1 MNTAIKVCPTGLSDW
16 FQRPRGIHKA
26 RSRELTLCS
35 MVVCFVL
42 TGIYSVKAQNPTNF
56 TLPTPWTETAY
67 RTENPLPEYPR
78 PQMIRDQW
86 MSLNGKWD
94 YMGGANLTNPT
105 TATIPP
111 NFNTNAGKIL
121 VPFPPESELSGINRN
136 GEINL
141 WYQRMINIPKTWNGK
156 RVLLHFGAVDR
167 IASVFI
173 NGKKVGS
180 HTGGYTSFTFD
191 ITDFLKSS
199 ENILVVGAWD
209 PNDGK
214 AASGKNGPKGDY
226 TFTSGIWQSVWM
238 EPVEKD
244 YVSHIKL
251 IPDLTNN
258 RLEINVTAAGKNLK
272 VFATAFDGG
281 REVAKA
287 EGSAGMKFYLPIAN
301 SKRWSPDD
309 PFLYDL
315 KLQLKDNKG
324 KVVDQIGSYFGMRSV
339 SLGKVDGVTR
349 TLLNG
354 EFVLQLG
361 LLDQGYWPD
370 GILTAPTEEALLYDI
385 KLAKRTGFNVI
396 RKHIKTEPMRW
407 YYHCDRLGLLVW
419 QDMPNI
425 WEPDGP
431 DSAAVRTQFRK
442 EWQEIIDQLIS
453 VPSIVSWVP
462 FNENW
467 GAFDV
472 KDIATWTKN
481 YDPSRFVNGNS
492 GYNYAPGYRPAYGD
506 PGNGD
511 FVDLHNYGPINE
523 KNTPKPEN
531 SRASS
536 IGEFGGKG
544 LFIRG
549 HMWPVQN
556 NAYEVLINKEILS
569 DTYVMLLTEVEQMMI
584 YRGVSCAI
592 YTQTTDVEHEIN
604 GLVTYDRQI
613 EKMDFEKVKSINE
626 GIIKTSKELN
636 NRAVDY
642 RTQRVYPK

>member
-1 MNTAIKVCPTGLSDW
+1 MKMNK
-16 FQRPRGIHKA
+16 
-26 RSRELTLCS
+26 LTLCFV
-35 MVVCFVL
+35 VVCFMFAAVCS
-42 TGIYSVKAQNPTNF
+42 TSAQNPTKF

-67 RTENPLPEYPR
+67 HTEIPLPEYPR
-78 PQMIRDQW
+78 PQMVRDQW
-86 MSLNGKWD
+86 MSLNGTWD
-94 YMGGANLTNPT
+94 YIGGNHLTNPAAAST
-105 TATIPP
+105 PP
-111 NFNTNAGKIL
+111 DFGQKTEKIV
-121 VPFPPESELSGINRN
+121 VPFAPEAELSGIVRH
-136 GEINL
+136 GDINL
-141 WYQRMINIPKTWNGK
+141 WYRRTIAIPKDWNRK
-156 RVLLHFGAVDR
+156 RILLHFGAVDR
-167 IASVFI
+167 VSSVFM
-173 NGKKVGS
+173 NGKKVGI
-180 HTGGYTSFTFD
+180 HTGGYTSFSFD
-191 ITDFLKSS
+191 ITDYLKPG
-199 ENILVVGAWD
+199 ENTLVVGAWD

-238 EPVEKD
+238 EPVEKE
-244 YVSHIKL
+244 YVSRVKL
-251 IPDLTNN
+251 TPDLTNN
-258 RLEINVTAAGKNLK
+258 RLAIEVTAMGKDLK
-272 VFATAFDGG
+272 VFAVAFDGD
-281 REVAKA
+281 REVAKS
-287 EGSAGMKFYLPIAN
+287 EGSAGTKFYLPVAN
-301 SKRWSPDD
+301 PKRWSPDD

-315 KLQLKDNKG
+315 KLQLKNSKG
-324 KVVDQIGSYFGMRSV
+324 VVVDQIDSYFGMRSV

-370 GILTAPTEEALLYDI
+370 GIFTAPTDEALLYDI

-425 WEPDGP
+425 WEPDGA
-431 DSAAVRTQFRK
+431 DSAVVRKQFRK

-453 VPSIVSWVP
+453 VPSIVTWVP

-472 KDIATWTKN
+472 TNMANWTKK
-481 YDPSRFVNGNS
+481 YDPSRLVNGNS

-506 PGNGD
+506 PRNGD
-511 FVDLHNYGPINE
+511 FVDLHNYDLINE
-523 KNTPKPEN
+523 THTPKPEDT
-531 SRASS
+531 RAAS

-549 HMWPVQN
+549 HMWPVRN
-556 NAYEVLINKEILS
+556 NAYEILASKELLS
-569 DTYVMLLTEVEQMMI
+569 DTYVMMLTEVEQMMI

-604 GLVTYDRQI
+604 GLVTYDRQV
-613 EKMDFEKVKSINE
+613 EKMDFNKVKTINE
-626 GIIKTSKELN
+626 SIIKTSKELN

-642 RTQRVYPK
+642 RTPRVYPK